1 MYSLYACE
9 NAENYGWS
17 LMHTPVVFVLS
28 FVAMCMHSIHV
39 YFVFIV

>member
-17 LMHTPVVFVLS
+17 LMHTTVVFVLS
-28 FVAMCMHSIHV
+28 FVAMSIHV